1 MIVTLK
7 TQNGT
12 MSVNLKE
19 FFPASRSRVKKLFL
33 LMGQGL
39 TVEDKRKVKAYL
51 LELQAGVEK
60 DLQVN
65 ERNLASQQAELL
77 DLEEKI
83 NQMKAQQ
90 KVKKENIAGLDRK
103 IKKDKKTRDALPVWL
118 QDFGEVCGEPIS
130 RETCV

>member
-33 LMGQGL
+33 LMEQGL

-130 RETCV
+130 

>member
-60 DLQVN
+60 DYLGYC
-65 ERNLASQQAELL
+65 RNGC
-77 DLEEKI
+77 
-83 NQMKAQQ
+83 
-90 KVKKENIAGLDRK
+90 KECYKWNGYCRSHREGTPYKRFRRK
-103 IKKDKKTRDALPVWL
+103 YH
-118 QDFGEVCGEPIS
+118 S
-130 RETCV
+130 